1 VKKRKRQ
8 QGRAKKEKAA
18 KPVKKSACTGEVHAL
33 RDSTVSDACCG
44 GCTAKAL
51 HLLGFANTYSET
63 VESLNACIAPVYE
76 LWAANKCSVQ
86 YENVG
91 TPNVCWHSKV
101 VLAAFKQRGQRFVF
115 RKVLREE
122 WTFLLND
129 TGSCKNYLVEGILN
143 TAFEGR
149 RGTEK
154 TEGTISQL
162 SLPDISS
169 DGSWRHATAVM
180 HGYVI
185 DIDWV
190 WEEHG
195 IMPVKY
201 LWLLPSNKPDSSK
214 GFFKDIYNVYEV
226 ACEGKSV
233 GRELLDRVL

>member
-1 VKKRKRQ
+1 M
-8 QGRAKKEKAA
+8 
-18 KPVKKSACTGEVHAL
+18 PAL
-33 RDSTVSDACCG
+33 IASTVSEG

-63 VESLNACIAPVYE
+63 VESLNACIDKVYSI
-76 LWAANKCSVQ
+76 WHATNCKVQ
-86 YENVG
+86 HESAG
-91 TPNVCWHSKV
+91 IPNVSWHAKV
-101 VLAAFKQRGQRFVF
+101 VHTALLRRGQPFVF
-115 RKVLREE
+115 RKVPLDQ
-122 WTFLLND
+122 WAFLLND

-143 TAFEGR
+143 TAFVGR
-149 RGTEK
+149 QGTEK
-154 TEGTISQL
+154 TEGAISQL

-201 LWLLPSNKPDSSK
+201 LWLLPCNKPDPSK
-214 GFFKDIYNVYEV
+214 GFFRNIYNVYEV
-226 ACEGKSV
+226 
-233 GRELLDRVL
+233 EL